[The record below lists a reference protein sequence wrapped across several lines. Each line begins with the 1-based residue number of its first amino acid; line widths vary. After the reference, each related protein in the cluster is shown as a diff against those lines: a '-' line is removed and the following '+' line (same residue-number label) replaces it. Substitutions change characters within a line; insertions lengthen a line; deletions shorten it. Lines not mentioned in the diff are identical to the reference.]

1 MNLVSVENISK
12 SFGER
17 SLFNKLSFGINKGD
31 KIALIAKNGTGKTSI
46 LQIVAGS
53 DLPDSGQVTY
63 RKGLQKAYLQQ
74 QPELDPELSIE
85 ETILASGHP
94 TLQVIAQYE
103 HALQNMEDAAAYQK
117 AFEKMDRLNAWDFE
131 TQYKQILSLLKLD
144 DLNQKVKTLS
154 GGQKRRL
161 ALAQTILQKPE
172 FMLLDEP
179 TNHLDLDMIEWLEN
193 FFEKE
198 NISLLLVSH
207 DRFFLERVCNEIIEL
222 DNGQLYTYKGNY
234 SYYLEKKEER
244 LRQETAATD
253 KAKNLFRKEL
263 DWMRRQP
270 KARTTK
276 SKSRIDDFYQIKEK
290 AQKRRKEHAIEL
302 EINME
307 RMGNKIVEM
316 HQVVMKY
323 DGLVVLDKWNYRFQ
337 PGERIGIIGKNGT
350 GKTTFLNLITQQ
362 IKPDSGKIVI
372 GETVKFGFYQQKGIN
387 PVPGQKVIDVIK
399 AYGDYIPL
407 KKGRQI
413 SAEQLLERFLFD
425 RKQQY
430 DYVEK
435 LSGGEQK
442 RLYLCTVLIQNPNF
456 LILDEPTNDLDI
468 LTLNVL
474 ENFLLDYPGCLL
486 VVSHDRY
493 FMDKIVD
500 HLFVFRGNGLIEDF
514 PGNYSDFRAYEDS
527 KPLEEKASD
536 KKEETRSKNPSTGLT
551 FQEKK
556 EMQQLEKDIENWEKQ
571 KSDLEAKFSD
581 AKLLPDEINATAI
594 ALSELTN
601 LIEEAEMRWLE
612 LSEKALL

>member
-179 TNHLDLDMIEWLEN
+179 TNHLDLDMIEWLEK

-207 DRFFLERVCNEIIEL
+207 DAFF
-222 DNGQLYTYKGNY
+222 
-234 SYYLEKKEER
+234 
-244 LRQETAATD
+244 
-253 KAKNLFRKEL
+253 
-263 DWMRRQP
+263 
-270 KARTTK
+270 
-276 SKSRIDDFYQIKEK
+276 
-290 AQKRRKEHAIEL
+290 
-302 EINME
+302 
-307 RMGNKIVEM
+307 
-316 HQVVMKY
+316 
-323 DGLVVLDKWNYRFQ
+323 
-337 PGERIGIIGKNGT
+337 
-350 GKTTFLNLITQQ
+350 
-362 IKPDSGKIVI
+362 
-372 GETVKFGFYQQKGIN
+372 
-387 PVPGQKVIDVIK
+387 
-399 AYGDYIPL
+399 
-407 KKGRQI
+407 
-413 SAEQLLERFLFD
+413 
-425 RKQQY
+425 
-430 DYVEK
+430 
-435 LSGGEQK
+435 
-442 RLYLCTVLIQNPNF
+442 
-456 LILDEPTNDLDI
+456 
-468 LTLNVL
+468 
-474 ENFLLDYPGCLL
+474 
-486 VVSHDRY
+486 
-493 FMDKIVD
+493 
-500 HLFVFRGNGLIEDF
+500 
-514 PGNYSDFRAYEDS
+514 
-527 KPLEEKASD
+527 
-536 KKEETRSKNPSTGLT
+536 
-551 FQEKK
+551 
-556 EMQQLEKDIENWEKQ
+556 
-571 KSDLEAKFSD
+571 
-581 AKLLPDEINATAI
+581 
-594 ALSELTN
+594 
-601 LIEEAEMRWLE
+601 
-612 LSEKALL
+612 